1 MLRKKY
7 NNTDTCFCFH
17 NIFRNEQNRTHKYLQ
32 FTKNYKMRKSNK
44 YYVVPNCRVVSS
56 YSSKETY
63 ILQSMAVKKFSSNSL
78 SSFFSM
84 PPEVAHSS
92 LKTSSSSPSSCKNF
106 EATIIET
113 RKRSVGEMLL
123 KYLGLDDLNLEKNIF
138 GFIKISSS
146 YKKWIG

>member
-1 MLRKKY
+1 M
-7 NNTDTCFCFH
+7 CV
-17 NIFRNEQNRTHKYLQ
+17 LQ
-32 FTKNYKMRKSNK
+32 E
-44 YYVVPNCRVVSS
+44 YVVPNCRVVSS

-123 KYLGLDDLNLEKNIF
+123 KYLGLDDLNLEKIF
-138 GFIKISSS
+138 SVLLKFLLHTKTDWIIRRFYQSNFFILSLKNGISNHDCIQILNVNVIVK
-146 YKKWIG
+146 YHA